1 MENSFIVEVQ
11 SLEEAQSLGSK
22 KWSVEPEDVVVEV
35 LEENKGIWG
44 LFSKKRKV
52 QVALSGEL
60 HLLKAKKFLKELF
73 SYMELDVVPE
83 VIDDDS
89 LNLTGKDAGIII
101 GRYGETLK
109 ALEYMANLVLRDS
122 MKRVN
127 IDSDGY
133 KERRLKSL
141 EKLALAAAREATR
154 KGRPVKLEPMSSWE
168 RRIIHLTLKDREDVT
183 TNSQGV
189 EPQRCVV
196 VTPLKS
202 RARKATFRATKLRGK
217 REDN

>member
-168 RRIIHLTLKDREDVT
+168 RRII
-183 TNSQGV
+183 
-189 EPQRCVV
+189 
-196 VTPLKS
+196 
-202 RARKATFRATKLRGK
+202 
-217 REDN
+217 